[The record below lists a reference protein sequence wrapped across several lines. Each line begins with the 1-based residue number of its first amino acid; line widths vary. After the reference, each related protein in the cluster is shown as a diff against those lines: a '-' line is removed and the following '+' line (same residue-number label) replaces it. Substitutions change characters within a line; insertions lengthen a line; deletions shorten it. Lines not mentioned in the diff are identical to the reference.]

1 MILKTWDALPEALRT
16 EEVRPYYDLLQKRKG
31 ALLLKR
37 LADVLGA
44 AALLALVW
52 PILGVI
58 AVVVR
63 LDSPGPVFFRQVRVT
78 QYGRT
83 FRIWK
88 FRTMEDRGEQTGSAL
103 TVQGDRRITPS
114 GSWLRRWRLDELPQ
128 LLNILRGDMTFV
140 GTRPEIPR
148 YVAAY
153 TPRMLATLLLPA
165 GVTSEASIRYKDE
178 AQLLAPGADADE
190 TYLKVILPGKM
201 QWNLAYLERF
211 SLLEDMRILLRTLA
225 AVLR

>member
-148 YVAAY
+148 YVEAY

-178 AQLLAPGADADE
+178 AQLLAPGADPDE

-211 SLLEDMRILLRTLA
+211 SLLEDMRILLGTLA